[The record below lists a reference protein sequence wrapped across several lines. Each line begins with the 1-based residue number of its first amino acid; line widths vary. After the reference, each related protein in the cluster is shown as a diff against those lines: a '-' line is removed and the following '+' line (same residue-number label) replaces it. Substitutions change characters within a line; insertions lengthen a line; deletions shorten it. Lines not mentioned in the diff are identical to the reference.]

1 MKTRNGERRRTRI
14 QDGVQCLIILS
25 LLVCTLLGSV
35 LGSME
40 SAAADSAK
48 HRIINGTNV
57 PVGKYPWMVALLR
70 TSQSNSAEAVFCGGT
85 LIRRQ
90 WVLTAAHCVNRLE
103 PRDLQ
108 VAVDLVDIGGR
119 VTRIPVARIV
129 AHSNIARVGY
139 SDIALLKLRRP
150 VPAGVSTLD
159 VVERGGNP
167 RTGTELITMGW
178 GLTENARPSRRLK
191 EARLLLSTTAA
202 CNRLATRFFPA
213 HEICVKSNRTR
224 PQGTCRGDSGGPVV
238 ATDPITRKLYQIGLT
253 SWGRADC
260 NPDSPGVFTR
270 LDVLAPWIKRQI
282 AGRPAGTE
290 ARDLSILAL
299 DYCVGLDC
307 IFDATYARS
316 VDDRSIVRYI
326 WKTDDG
332 GTKSGPTERI
342 FSHRF
347 RRPGEHDVQLTLV
360 FSNGQRKTRNFSVN
374 VRQANATRDRYQRRE
389 VYSGV
394 LSGTGANAILYAG
407 GGQGVYFYDGRA
419 DIQLKGPAGTD
430 FDMLLR
436 RFDFS
441 QDQWV
446 TVVVAE
452 LRGSNERITRSLR
465 RGYYYLLVYS
475 YSGGGNVQLTNT
487 VYRSRRD
494 VCLLES
500 MLSCRAPR

>member
-1 MKTRNGERRRTRI
+1 MKTITEKRRLIRI
-14 QDGVQCLIILS
+14 QDRAQCLIILS
-25 LLVCTLLGSV
+25 LLLFTVPGSV
-35 LGSME
+35 E
-40 SAAADSAK
+40 KAAAASAN

-57 PVGKYPWMVALLR
+57 PAGKYPWMVALL
-70 TSQSNSAEAVFCGGT
+70 SASEPNSAEAVFCGGT

-119 VTRIPVARIV
+119 VTRIPVARII

-150 VPAGVSTLD
+150 VPSGVPTLN
-159 VVERGGNP
+159 VVERGRNP
-167 RTGTELITMGW
+167 RTGTELIAMGW

-191 EARLLLSTTAA
+191 EANLLLSTTAA
-202 CNRLATRFFPA
+202 CNRLATRFFAA

-224 PQGTCRGDSGGPVV
+224 PQGTCQGDSGGPVV
-238 ATDPITRKLYQIGLT
+238 AKDPATRKLYQIGLT

-270 LDVLAPWIKRQI
+270 LDVLAPWITRQI

-299 DYCVGLDC
+299 DYCVSLDC
-307 IFDATYARS
+307 VFDATYARS
-316 VDDRSIVRYI
+316 VDDRSIARYI

-332 GTKSGPTERI
+332 ATKSGPSERI
-342 FSHRF
+342 FRHRF
-347 RRPGEHDVQLTLV
+347 RQAGVHDVQLTLV
-360 FSNGQRKTRNFSVN
+360 FSNGQRKTRNFRVN

-394 LSGTGANAILYAG
+394 LSGTGVNTILYAG

-419 DIQLKGPAGTD
+419 DFQLKGPAGTD

-436 RFDFS
+436 KFDFS
-441 QDQWV
+441 TDQWV
-446 TVVVAE
+446 TVATAV
-452 LRGSNERITRSLR
+452 LRGSDERITRSLR

-494 VCLLES
+494 VCLLEG